1 MPRLPLPARLPV
13 RSLPS
18 LRSLGAPL
26 TAITLCSVLATPLV
40 AQEAITEEQLREQL
54 QTRDAVIIELQRR
67 LEQLEQRLEAEG
79 VIEEAV
85 PVEPVEPVATPRPQQ
100 GLEVDELAAERALE
114 RTLVET
120 GALLLPAGQAEVIPS
135 TSFVHRDQKV
145 PVAIGGGVF
154 EQRVRRDEFN
164 FGVGLNVG
172 LPFDAQFELNLPY
185 DVTRQDVSVRGGGA
199 ALDSEDDWGSGLG
212 DISVGLAK
220 TVLRENGGWLPDLV
234 IRGVYDSDTGER
246 FDNDVPLGG
255 GFHTLRGQAV
265 ALKRQDPLAFVAAA
279 TYSYTFEDDDF
290 QPGDEFSLS
299 LGAALALS
307 PETSLSVS
315 LNQSWSN
322 EFEVDGSSV
331 NGSDQNSTTFD
342 FGGSAIIAPRTLLRL
357 TSTIGL
363 TDDAPD
369 YGVRASVGYR
379 FNLPFF

>member
-1 MPRLPLPARLPV
+1 MSGLSLPARPC
-13 RSLPS
+13 
-18 LRSLGAPL
+18 LRSL
-26 TAITLCSVLATPLV
+26 TASLASTSLCCVLATPLL
-40 AQEAITEEQLREQL
+40 AQETVTDEQLREQL

-79 VIEEAV
+79 VIEEAL

-114 RTLVET
+114 RTLTET
-120 GALLLPAGQAEVIPS
+120 GALLLEAGQAEISPS
-135 TSFVHRDQKV
+135 TSYVHEDQKV
-145 PVAIGGGVF
+145 PVAAGGDVF
-154 EQRVRRDEFN
+154 ESRVRRDKFT
-164 FGVGLNVG
+164 FDVGLNVG
-172 LPFDAQFELNLPY
+172 LPFDAQLELNLPY
-185 DVTRQDVSVRGGGA
+185 SVTRQDISVRGGGA
-199 ALDSEDDWGSGLG
+199 ALDSEDDWGNGLG

-220 TVLRENGGWLPDLV
+220 TVLRENGGWLPDVV
-234 IRGVYDSDTGER
+234 IRGVYDSDTGES
-246 FDNDVPLGG
+246 FDNGVPLGG

-299 LGAALALS
+299 LGAGLALS

-315 LNQSWSN
+315 LNQSWSD
-322 EFEVDGSSV
+322 EVEVNGRSI

-357 TSTIGL
+357 TSSIGL

>member
-1 MPRLPLPARLPV
+1 LPARP
-13 RSLPS
+13 R
-18 LRSLGAPL
+18 LRSFKAPL
-26 TAITLCSVLATPLV
+26 VTVALGCALTAPLA
-40 AQEAITEEQLREQL
+40 AQEPITEEELRDQL

-79 VIEEAV
+79 VIEEAQ
-85 PVEPVEPVATPRPQQ
+85 PIEPVEPVATPRPQQ
-100 GLEVDELAAERALE
+100 GLDVDELAAERALE
-114 RTLVET
+114 RTLTEE

-135 TSFVHRDQKV
+135 TSFFHRDQKV
-145 PVAIGGGVF
+145 PIAAGGGVF
-154 EQRVRRDEFN
+154 EQRVRRDEFT

-172 LPFDAQFELNLPY
+172 LPFDSQFELNLPY
-185 DVTRQDVSVRGGGA
+185 DVTRQDLSVRGGGT
-199 ALDSEDDWGSGLG
+199 ALDSEDDWGHGIG

-220 TVLRENGGWLPDLV
+220 TVVRENGGWLPDVV

-246 FDNDVPLGG
+246 FDNGVPLGG
-255 GFHTLRGQAV
+255 GFNTLRGQVV

-290 QPGDEFSLS
+290 QPGDEISLS
-299 LGAALALS
+299 LGAGLALS

-322 EFEVDGSSV
+322 EFEVDGRSI
-331 NGSDQNSTTFD
+331 NGTDQNATTFN

-369 YGVRASVGYR
+369 YGVSASVGYR
-379 FNLPFF
+379 FNLPVF